1 MHIQIL
7 ALFLPSEQKA
17 AVSNT
22 EHTLEVLHL
31 TRNNLI
37 NNRQKKLP
45 KASLK
50 EALLRHRVTKE
61 K

>member
-50 EALLRHRVTKE
+50 EALLRHHVTKE